1 MTITVKVVL
10 KDFLNPAMKLPEYAT
25 AGSGALD
32 VQANISKP
40 VKIEAGMTYAIP
52 LGFSVSPSEPSI
64 HGLLLPRSGKGIKG
78 LVLAN
83 LIGLIDNDYQG
94 EVTAVVWNR
103 NRYGNIT
110 IQPGEKI
117 AQLAFVELPQVTFE
131 IAELLDTTTERGEG
145 GFGST
150 DTEPK

>member
-1 MTITVKVVL
+1 MLTVTIVKT
-10 KDFLNPAMKLPEYAT
+10 DFLNPSMKLPEYAT
-25 AGSGALD
+25 PRSGGLD
-32 VQANISKP
+32 VQANISSP
-40 VKIEAGMTYAIP
+40 IKIEAGMTYPIP
-52 LGFSVSPSEPSI
+52 LGFKVCPQQPNI

-83 LIGLIDNDYQG
+83 LIGLIDNDFQG

-103 NRYGNIT
+103 NRYGSVT
-110 IQPGEKI
+110 IQPGETI

-131 IAELLDTTTERGEG
+131 IKESFDEETERGEG

-150 DTEPK
+150 DKEPT